1 MLIFFISFVFLI
13 VGIIVYKLGYDY
25 EIFGGV
31 LAVVGG
37 AALLASLIA
46 LPTNILTI
54 RSEIEQFKI
63 TKATYENARNNFDSL
78 SFVENAAIQVDIAH
92 LNRWLVDTQYF
103 NETVFDIFIPDEIMD
118 LKPLK

>member
-92 LNRWLVDTQYF
+92 LNR
-103 NETVFDIFIPDEIMD
+103 
-118 LKPLK
+118 

>member
-37 AALLASLIA
+37 AALLVSLTA

>member
-1 MLIFFISFVFLI
+1 M
-13 VGIIVYKLGYDY
+13 
-25 EIFGGV
+25 